1 MTRREKAVLGV
12 DSMLRSDFW
21 YDLPPELIAQEP
33 RERGRSRM
41 LRLDPA
47 SGEIEHL
54 GFERFASLLVP
65 GDLVVLN
72 DTEVFPARI
81 VSRPRGN
88 MAKGI
93 ALLLTRRVA
102 PLRWHALCRPA
113 KRVRSGDLL
122 VFSDRLSAVV
132 DEKLDDGSV
141 AVLFEGAADESAF
154 WTELDAI
161 GITPLPPYIRRDAPR
176 AEDRDAYQTVYAANR
191 GAVAAPTAGLHFT
204 PAILDE
210 VAARGVE
217 LARLT
222 LHVGVGTFR
231 PVTAEKLADHRM
243 DTEWFTVPESTA
255 EAVARTK
262 ARGGRVVAVG
272 TTSVRALESA
282 ADAAGNVVAGDSS
295 TALFITPGY
304 RFRVVDALLTNFH
317 LPESTLLMLVSG
329 FAGRELVRRAYAE
342 AIREKYLF
350 FSFGDCMFVE
360 NRVLS
365 AEC

>member
-1 MTRREKAVLGV
+1 MR
-12 DSMLRSDFW
+12 RSDFW
-21 YDLPPELIAQEP
+21 FDLPQELIAQEA

-47 SGEIEHL
+47 SAAIEHL
-54 GFERFASLLVP
+54 TFDRFPGLLSA
-65 GDLVVLN
+65 GDLLVLN

-93 ALLLTRRVA
+93 ELLLTRRVA
-102 PLRWHALCRPA
+102 PMCWHALCRPA
-113 KRVRSGDLL
+113 KRVKAGDAL
-122 VFSDRLSAVV
+122 VFSDALVATVE
-132 DEKLDDGSV
+132 EKLDDGFV
-141 AVLFEGAADESAF
+141 VVRFDGAADESAF
-154 WTELDAI
+154 WSELDTI
-161 GITPLPPYIRRDAPR
+161 GVTPLPPYIKRDEPR
-176 AEDRDAYQTVYAANR
+176 PDDREAYQTVYAANR

-204 PAILDE
+204 REILGE
-210 VAARGVE
+210 VAQRGVGI
-217 LARLT
+217 ARLT

-231 PVTAEKLADHRM
+231 PVTADLLADHRM
-243 DTEWFTVPESTA
+243 DSEWFTIPPETA
-255 EAVARTK
+255 AAVAATK

-282 ADAAGNVVAGDSS
+282 ADESGRVVAGDAS

-304 RFRVVDALLTNFH
+304 RFKVVDALLTNFH
-317 LPESTLLMLVSG
+317 LPESTLLMLVSA
-329 FAGRELVRRAYAE
+329 FAGRELVFRAYDA

-360 NRVLS
+360 RRG
-365 AEC
+365 